1 MATLSIVRRN
11 SYFAAFLAVLI
22 SSPALAQT
30 PPSSTTDAP
39 EFEIADAHVAAKSSN
54 MFIRTSPPRG
64 GRYEIHSAT
73 MVDLIR
79 IAYGFDLDKI
89 LGGPSWLEM
98 NHYDVIAKVPADA
111 TLETTAPM
119 LQALLAARF
128 KLTTHKDI
136 KPLPSYVLT
145 ASKKPLLKEADDS
158 GDTGCRPQ
166 ADTSASAPGGGG
178 GMLFMSG
185 PDGKTVQIALGP
197 NSMIQ
202 YKCHNITMEAFAAA
216 LRTMP
221 AASLGPNP
229 ILDQTGLKGAW
240 NFDLKYTLGF
250 NGLGSIGDRIGM
262 PDAIEK
268 QLGLKLEEH
277 PLPVPVLIVDTVDE
291 KPGPNPPGVS
301 EALPA
306 VAAPTE
312 FEVADIKPSDPD
324 TRMASFR
331 AMPGGRFVSSNLP
344 VSFLVARAF
353 PGLSNDQII
362 GLPSGGDT
370 QRYDVNAKTAASL
383 GTNPDQETLAPLIL
397 SLLKDRFG
405 FKYHTEER
413 SLPAYSLVSAKPK
426 MKKADPASRTHCVR
440 SSGPAGSPPGTAIMT
455 CQNITMTQFAE
466 QLRGSAQGLNI
477 APVDA
482 TQLDGAWDFI
492 LTWNQRAGMSTGPA
506 RTADGGQPSDVAT
519 ASDPGGG
526 YTLFE
531 AMDKL
536 LGLKLEMQKRP
547 VPVIVVDHLDPK
559 PTDN

>member
-1 MATLSIVRRN
+1 MTTHLIVRRK
-11 SYFAAFLAVLI
+11 SYVAVLLAVLI
-22 SSPALAQT
+22 SSPAFAQS
-30 PPSSTTDAP
+30 PG
-39 EFEIADAHVAAKSSN
+39 FEIADVHTAAKSTN
-54 MFIRTSPPRG
+54 MFMRTGPPRN

-73 MVDLIR
+73 VVDLIR
-79 IAYGFDLDKI
+79 VAYGFDADKI

-98 NHYDVIAKVPADA
+98 NHYDVVAKVPSDA

-119 LQALLAARF
+119 LQALLAERF
-128 KLTTHKDI
+128 RLTTHKDI

-145 ASKKPLLKEADDS
+145 AGKKPLMKEADDT

-166 ADTSASAPGGGG
+166 ADPSASAPGGGG
-178 GMLFMSG
+178 GMLMMSG
-185 PDGKTVQIALGP
+185 SDGKTVQIPLGP

-202 YKCHNITMEAFAAA
+202 YRCHNITMEAFAAA

-250 NGLGSIGDRIGM
+250 GGMAGASDRISM

-268 QLGLKLEEH
+268 LGLKLEEH
-277 PLPVPVLIVDTVDE
+277 PLPVPVLMVDSVDE

-301 EALPA
+301 EALPT

-324 TRMASFR
+324 AKMGSFR

-353 PGLSNDQII
+353 PSLTNDQII
-362 GLPSGGDT
+362 GMPSAADA
-370 QRYDVNAKTAASL
+370 QRFDVNAKTAASL

-413 SLPAYSLVSAKPK
+413 PLPAYSLLAGKPK
-426 MKKADPASRTHCVR
+426 MKKADPASRTHCLR
-440 SSGPAGSPPGTAIMT
+440 SNAPAGSPPGTTILT
-455 CQNITMTQFAE
+455 CQNITMAQFAE
-466 QLRGSAQGLNI
+466 QLRGVGQGLNLP
-477 APVDA
+477 PVDA
-482 TQLDGAWDFI
+482 TQIDGTWDFT
-492 LTWNQRAGMSTGPA
+492 LTWNQRAGMNMGPA
-506 RTADGGQPSDVAT
+506 RTAEAGQPSDVVT
-519 ASDPGGG
+519 ASDPSGG
-526 YTLFE
+526 YTIFE
-531 AMDKL
+531 AVDKQ

-547 VPVIVVDHLDPK
+547 VPVIVVDHLDQK